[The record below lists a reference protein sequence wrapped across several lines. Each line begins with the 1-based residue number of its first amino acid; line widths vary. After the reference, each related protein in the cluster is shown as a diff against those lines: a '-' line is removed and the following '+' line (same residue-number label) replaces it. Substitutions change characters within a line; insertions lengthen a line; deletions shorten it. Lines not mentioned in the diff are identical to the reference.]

1 MFSKILSRTLF
12 ALIGAVAGTFVVTS
26 LFCGIPDLGIII
38 RKSVE
43 EKWSKEDV
51 LAALN
56 ESLERWN

>member
-1 MFSKILSRTLF
+1 MFKILSHTLF
-12 ALIGAVAGTFVVTS
+12 ALIGAVAGAFVVTS
-26 LFCGIPDLGIII
+26 LFSGIPDLGIII

>member
-1 MFSKILSRTLF
+1 MFKILSHTLF